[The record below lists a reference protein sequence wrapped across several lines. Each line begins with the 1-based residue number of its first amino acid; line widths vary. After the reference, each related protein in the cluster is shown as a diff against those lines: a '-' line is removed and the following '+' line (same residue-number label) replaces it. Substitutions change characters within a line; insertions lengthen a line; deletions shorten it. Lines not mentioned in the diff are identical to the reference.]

1 MESKKQLILLI
12 LNELNANSDEKN
24 PLSQAQIAKNI
35 SGEKF
40 LCDRKTVCR
49 NIKFLMDMGYPI
61 KKKEKNKG
69 FYMDNKMFSREDVD
83 FIRSAILDARGKDE
97 KRFLPPLFCARK
109 TANVPSRGCWPW
121 RCNRRKRSRYASESG
136 RQSALL

>member
-12 LNELNANSDEKN
+12 LNELNTNSDEKN

-49 NIKFLMDMGYPI
+49 NIKFLTDMGYPI
-61 KKKEKNKG
+61 KKKGVNGG
-69 FYMDNKMFSREDVD
+69 FYMDNRMFSLEDVD
-83 FIRSAILDARGKDE
+83 FIRSAILNASGKDVEE
-97 KRFLPPLFCARK
+97 KAELARK
-109 TANVPSRGCWPW
+109 VTYILNKTY
-121 RCNRRKRSRYASESG
+121 RR
-136 RQSALL
+136 